1 MENFNNQVME
11 KLKEAFN
18 SNCTKDIKG
27 NIIQKLFIDTHNI
40 DIFYKLKDYFLLY
53 KKVNEDEPKPETFA
67 YYFFAYFLGLSLDKS
82 IINNFLFHCNNFLSD
97 KDEETKNHSIYE
109 ILQTISHI
117 KFQNET
123 ICHIIKVIIKIER
136 KMKYFLNTL
145 IKIFLHKSKLE
156 KTIIKLPKIRKI
168 KDIMQEENE
177 HEVLNKLMQMPYGE
191 VYMNMES
198 KKKIKKYIENNY
210 NDCNDISLEELSYSW
225 LDNPM
230 GEFLRGR
237 VRKSRY
243 MNDLIQFKMV
253 NKEDLHIFFSLWHKA
268 IIFNV
273 AAEDKNLLIKLI
285 DSSDSKEFSNKKI
298 ENYYTKTM
306 EEAWIY
312 FMITDKQ
319 YSNEI
324 KSDVFR
330 VYCER
335 SAIITSYM
343 KTQEKDKIKE
353 FKTNCKN
360 FINISNSPAP
370 MTYELYTILNKIF
383 KLNLTLKIDDK

>member
-1 MENFNNQVME
+1 MEYEN
-11 KLKEAFN
+11 
-18 SNCTKDIKG
+18 
-27 NIIQKLFIDTHNI
+27 
-40 DIFYKLKDYFLLY
+40 
-53 KKVNEDEPKPETFA
+53 
-67 YYFFAYFLGLSLDKS
+67 GL
-82 IINNFLFHCNNFLSD
+82 
-97 KDEETKNHSIYE
+97 
-109 ILQTISHI
+109 
-117 KFQNET
+117 
-123 ICHIIKVIIKIER
+123 IKVIIKIER

-253 NKEDLHIFFSLWHKA
+253 NINSLSFKSQIHA
-268 IIFNV
+268 VTN
-273 AAEDKNLLIKLI
+273 E
-285 DSSDSKEFSNKKI
+285 KI
-298 ENYYTKTM
+298 
-306 EEAWIY
+306 
-312 FMITDKQ
+312 
-319 YSNEI
+319 
-324 KSDVFR
+324 
-330 VYCER
+330 
-335 SAIITSYM
+335 
-343 KTQEKDKIKE
+343 
-353 FKTNCKN
+353 
-360 FINISNSPAP
+360 
-370 MTYELYTILNKIF
+370 
-383 KLNLTLKIDDK
+383 